1 MITDSPLKAAVAQ
14 AWARAWDDG
23 DVDAL
28 DDLLAPGFTRHTQ
41 GSDTALSAEELKK
54 EILATR
60 QAFPD
65 LVTTIDDLVLDGDR
79 LAIFWTST
87 GTHQAELLGIP
98 ATRRTVVT
106 YGSNLCTLSDG
117 KLIDER
123 VTWDPRHLLS
133 ALGISTVRHD

>member
-1 MITDSPLKAAVAQ
+1 MTMDSPQKAAIAQ

-28 DDLLAPGFTRHTQ
+28 DDLLAPGFTRRTQ
-41 GSDTALSAEELKK
+41 GSKTSLSADELKK
-54 EILATR
+54 EIRATR
-60 QAFPD
+60 EAFPD
-65 LVTTIDDLVLDGDR
+65 LVTTIDEIVLDGDR
-79 LAIFWTST
+79 VAIFWTST

-98 ATRRTVVT
+98 ATRRKVVT

-117 KLIDER
+117 KLTDER
-123 VTWDPRHLLS
+123 VTWDPRHLLT

>member
-1 MITDSPLKAAVAQ
+1 MTTESPLKERLR
-14 AWARAWDDG
+14 RAWQDAWDHG

-28 DDLLAPGFTRHTQ
+28 DEVLGDGFERRTQ
-41 GSDTALSAEELKK
+41 GSSTVLDAAGLKAE
-54 EILATR
+54 IRSTR

-65 LVTTIDDLVLDGDR
+65 LVTTIDDLVEDGDR
-79 LAIFWTST
+79 IAIFWTST

-98 ATRRTVVT
+98 ATRRQVVT
-106 YGSNLCTLSDG
+106 YGSNLCTVTDG
-117 KLIDER
+117 RVTHER

>member
-1 MITDSPLKAAVAQ
+1 MTTDSPLKAAIR
-14 AWARAWDDG
+14 RAWESAWDAG

-28 DDLLAPGFTRHTQ
+28 DHLLAPGFTRRTQ
-41 GSDTALSAEELKK
+41 GSDTALSADELKK
-54 EILATR
+54 EIVATR

-65 LVTTIDDLVLDGDR
+65 LVTTIDEILVDGDR
-79 LAIFWTST
+79 VAIFWTST
-87 GTHQAELLGIP
+87 GTHRAELLGVP
-98 ATRRTVVT
+98 ATRRHVVT

-117 KLIDER
+117 QLSDEL

>member
-1 MITDSPLKAAVAQ
+1 MITDSPLKAAIAQ
-14 AWARAWDDG
+14 TWARAWDDG

-28 DDLLAPGFTRHTQ
+28 DGLLAPGFTRRTQ
-41 GSDTALSAEELKK
+41 GSDAALSAADLKK

-60 QAFPD
+60 EAFPD
-65 LVTTIDDLVLDGDR
+65 LRTTIEEILLDGNR
-79 LAIFWTST
+79 VAIFWTST

-98 ATRRTVVT
+98 ATRRQVVT

-117 KLIDER
+117 RLTDEQ